1 MVLCLA
7 IAALT
12 FSDVASMTRAEA
24 AASRNVCATGV
35 VTQVVGWR
43 EASGVFADVADPNG
57 RGIYFSG
64 ETQRTPTAHID
75 GADAFKLGDVIEVKG
90 VATPLAFAPGI
101 RASSIKIVGRM
112 PLPPFAEKTLF
123 DMRGGRLDNARV
135 RMSGVLAGVRSV
147 ESSRLDPNARIVQLT
162 LNTDEGRFVA
172 HVPGTETEWRP
183 LLDAE
188 LEVCG
193 CAMSAYNMRAEFRG
207 VQMEVASPS
216 DISVKKP
223 PRASPFDLEPTPVAE
238 LMSFSPHPGDCHA
251 KLVRGVVTFVCAR
264 KRFFYLQDGTH
275 GLKVEMDVPDGISPG
290 FRVDV
295 VGFPIKVDGCGELR
309 GMAARSGEWAWAG
322 LPEPQYG
329 DLDDYLRWQY
339 YSDDG
344 SMNDIVWRRMS
355 FVARVIRAEG
365 DGESSELV
373 VAVSNVTCR
382 VHLEGPLPDIF
393 ENAQEM
399 RPLAR
404 ITAVAEPSVSDALT
418 DDRQPLM
425 KSISFAAASPGDIEF
440 IPDGEWRRR
449 MNARVLN
456 AAALAVGTLLAA
468 LIAIGIVRI
477 VRDTRE
483 RGRIAAINAERKRMA
498 ADLHDTIEQNLAG
511 AKMLME
517 SSLSIAPEVPPAVEE
532 AVKGAAAILAH
543 AKSEIRATIFNLRCD
558 EMFDRKPEDVF
569 REMMRHLDRGK
580 VNARCRLRGLPD
592 HLPGAFFSDLI
603 GIVQEATT
611 NALKHGRAKNIVLVS
626 DPSTGDGKRGFVL
639 KVLNDGEPFDAAAA
653 LGPEAGHF
661 GLAGMRERAKRN
673 GMRISWGVEGRW
685 TSVEVEVASI

>member
-1 MVLCLA
+1 MTATCILLA
-7 IAALT
+7 AMSFPDVAALT
-12 FSDVASMTRAEA
+12 RTEA
-24 AASRNVCATGV
+24 ARAGDVCATGV

-43 EASGVFADVADPNG
+43 EASGVFSDVADPNG

-64 ETQRTPTAHID
+64 ETQRTPTAYID

-90 VATPLAFAPGI
+90 VATPFAFAPGI
-101 RASSIKIVGRM
+101 KASSIKIVGRL

-135 RMSGVLAGVRSV
+135 RLSGVLAGVRSV

-193 CAMSAYNMRAEFRG
+193 CAMSAYNIRAEFRG
-207 VQMEVASPS
+207 VQMEVAAPS

-223 PRASPFDLEPTPVAE
+223 PHAAPFDQEPTPVAE
-238 LMSFSPHPGDCHA
+238 LMSFSPRPGDCHA

-290 FRVDV
+290 FKVDV
-295 VGFPIKVDGCGELR
+295 VGFPVKVDGCGELR
-309 GMAARSGEWAWAG
+309 GMSARAGEWAG
-322 LPEPQYG
+322 LPEPQYV

-344 SMNDIVWRRMS
+344 SMNDVVWRRMS

-365 DGESSELV
+365 DGESTELV

-382 VHLEGPLPDIF
+382 VHLEEPLPDIF

-477 VRDTRE
+477 VRDKRE
-483 RGRIAAINAERKRMA
+483 RGRVAAIAAERKRMA

-558 EMFDRKPEDVF
+558 EMFDRRPEDVF

-592 HLPGAFFSDLI
+592 HLPGARFSDLL

-611 NALKHGRAKNIVLVS
+611 NALKHGKAKHIVLVS
-626 DPSTGDGKRGFVL
+626 DPRGAGFVMR
-639 KVLNDGEPFDAAAA
+639 VLNDGAPFDAAAA
-653 LGPEAGHF
+653 LGPESGHF
-661 GLAGMRERAKRN
+661 GLSGMRERAKRS
-673 GMRISWGVEGRW
+673 GMEVSWGTEGRW
-685 TSVEVEVASI
+685 TAVNVEVKPL

>member
-1 MVLCLA
+1 MS
-7 IAALT
+7 
-12 FSDVASMTRAEA
+12 FSDVAALTRTEA
-24 AASRNVCATGV
+24 ANGGDVCATGV

-43 EASGVFADVADPNG
+43 SASGVFADVADPNG

-75 GADAFKLGDVIEVKG
+75 GADAFCRGDVVEVKG
-90 VATPLAFAPGI
+90 TATPFAFAPGI
-101 RASSIKIVGRM
+101 KASSIKIVGRM
-112 PLPPFAEKTLF
+112 LLPPFAEKTLF

-135 RMSGVLAGVRSV
+135 RMSGVLSGVRSV
-147 ESSRLDPNARIVQLT
+147 VSTRLDPNARIVQLT

-172 HVPGTETEWRP
+172 HVPGTEAEWSP

-207 VQMEVASPS
+207 VQMEVSSPF

-223 PRASPFDLEPTPVAE
+223 PHASPFALVPTPVAE
-238 LMSFSPHPGDCHA
+238 LMSFSPRPGDCHA
-251 KLVRGVVTFVCAR
+251 KLVRGVVTFVCAG
-264 KRFFYLQDGTH
+264 KRFFYLQDGAY

-290 FRVDV
+290 FKVDV
-295 VGFPIKVDGCGELR
+295 VGFPVKVDGCGELR
-309 GMAARSGEWAWAG
+309 GMAARIGEWAG
-322 LPEPQYG
+322 LPEPQYV

-365 DGESSELV
+365 DGESTELV

-456 AAALAVGTLLAA
+456 AAALAVGTLLAV

-477 VRDTRE
+477 VRDKRE
-483 RGRIAAINAERKRMA
+483 RGRIAAITSERKRMA

-558 EMFDRKPEDVF
+558 EMFDRRPEDVF

-592 HLPGAFFSDLI
+592 HLPGARFSDLL

-611 NALKHGRAKNIVLVS
+611 NAIKHGRAKNIVLVS
-626 DPSTGDGKRGFVL
+626 DPLTGDGVRGFVL
-639 KVLNDGEPFDAAAA
+639 RVLNDGEPFDAAAA
-653 LGPEAGHF
+653 LGPESGHF

-673 GMRISWGVEGRW
+673 GMRISWETKDKW
-685 TSVEVEVASI
+685 TSVKVEVSAI

>member
-1 MVLCLA
+1 MTATCILLA
-7 IAALT
+7 AMS
-12 FSDVASMTRAEA
+12 FSDVAALTRTEA
-24 AASRNVCATGV
+24 AHADDVCATGV

-75 GADAFKLGDVIEVKG
+75 GADAFRLGDVIEVKG

-101 RASSIKIVGRM
+101 RASSIKIVGRL

-147 ESSRLDPNARIVQLT
+147 ESSRLDPNARIVQLA

-172 HVPGTETEWRP
+172 HVPGTEAEWRP

-223 PRASPFDLEPTPVAE
+223 PRASPFDLEPTPVSE
-238 LMSFSPHPGDCHA
+238 LMSFSPRPGDCHA

-275 GLKVEMDVPDGISPG
+275 GLKVEMDVPKGLSPG
-290 FRVDV
+290 FKVDV

-309 GMAARSGEWAWAG
+309 GMAARSGEWALVG

-399 RPLAR
+399 RPLA
-404 ITAVAEPSVSDALT
+404 
-418 DDRQPLM
+418 
-425 KSISFAAASPGDIEF
+425 KSISFAAASPGDIVF

-477 VRDTRE
+477 VRDKRE
-483 RGRIAAINAERKRMA
+483 RGRIAAITAERKRMA

-517 SSLSIAPEVPPAVEE
+517 SSLSIAPDVPPAVEE

-569 REMMRHLDRGK
+569 REMMRHLDRGA
-580 VNARCRLRGLPD
+580 VNARCRLRGMPD
-592 HLPGAFFSDLI
+592 HLPGALFSDLI

-611 NALKHGRAKNIVLVS
+611 NAIKHGRAKNIVLVS
-626 DPSTGDGKRGFVL
+626 DPLTGDGARGFAL
-639 KVLNDGEPFDAAAA
+639 RVLNDGEPFDAASA

-673 GMRISWGVEGRW
+673 GMRISWETEGRW
-685 TSVEVEVASI
+685 TSVRVEVKTS

>member
-1 MVLCLA
+1 MTATCILLA
-7 IAALT
+7 AMS
-12 FSDVASMTRAEA
+12 FSDVAALSRTEA
-24 AASRNVCATGV
+24 AHAGDVCATGV

-43 EASGVFADVADPNG
+43 ESSGVFAAVDDPNG

-64 ETQRTPTAHID
+64 EMQLMPIAHIN
-75 GADAFKLGDVIEVKG
+75 GADAFRLGDIIEVKG
-90 VATPLAFAPGI
+90 TATPLAFAPGI
-101 RASSIKIVGRM
+101 LATEIRILDKMS
-112 PLPPFAEKTLF
+112 LPPFSEKTLF

-147 ESSRLDPNARIVQLT
+147 ESTRLDPDVSIVQLA

-172 HVPGTETEWRP
+172 HVQGTVDEWSK

-207 VQMEVASPS
+207 VQMEV
-216 DISVKKP
+216 
-223 PRASPFDLEPTPVAE
+223 ASPFDLEPTPVAE

-295 VGFPIKVDGCGELR
+295 VGFPIKVDGYGELR
-309 GMAARSGEWAWAG
+309 GMSARIGEWAG

-344 SMNDIVWRRMS
+344 SMNDVVWRRMS

-365 DGESSELV
+365 DGESTELV

-418 DDRQPLM
+418 DDRQPVM

-456 AAALAVGTLLAA
+456 AAALVVGTLLAA

-483 RGRIAAINAERKRMA
+483 RGRIAAITAERKRMA

-517 SSLSIAPEVPPAVEE
+517 SSLSIAPDVPPAVAE
-532 AVKGAAAILAH
+532 AVKGAAAVLAH

-626 DPSTGDGKRGFVL
+626 DPSTGNGKRGFVL
-639 KVLNDGEPFDAAAA
+639 RVLNDGEPFDAAAA

-673 GMRISWGVEGRW
+673 GMRISWETKDKW
-685 TSVEVEVASI
+685 TSVKVEVASI

>member
-1 MVLCLA
+1 MTAIGILLA
-7 IAALT
+7 AMS
-12 FSDVASMTRAEA
+12 FSDVAALTRTEA
-24 AASRNVCATGV
+24 ANGGSVCATGV

-43 EASGVFADVADPNG
+43 EVSGVFADVADPGG

-64 ETQRTPTAHID
+64 ETQRNPTARIE
-75 GADAFKLGDVIEVKG
+75 GADEFRLGDVIEVKG
-90 VATPLAFAPGI
+90 VTTPLSFAPGI
-101 RASSIKIVGRM
+101 QAASIRVVGRM
-112 PLPPFAEKTLF
+112 DLPPFAEATLF

-135 RMSGVLAGVRSV
+135 KLRGVLTGVKPV
-147 ESSRLDPNARIVQLT
+147 KASRLDPDARIVQLS
-162 LNTDEGRFVA
+162 LNADNGRFVA
-172 HVPGTETEWRP
+172 HVPGTVAEWRP
-183 LLDAE
+183 LFDAE

-193 CAMSAYNMRAEFRG
+193 CAMSAFNMRAEFRG
-207 VQMEVASPS
+207 VQMEVAAPS
-216 DISVKKP
+216 DITVVKP
-223 PRASPFDLEPTPVAE
+223 PHASPFDLEQTPVSE
-238 LMSFSPHPGDCHA
+238 LMSFSPRPSGVHA
-251 KLVRGVVTFVCAR
+251 KRIGGVVTFVCAR
-264 KRFFYLQDGTH
+264 ERFFYLQDGQH
-275 GLKVEMDVPDGISPG
+275 GLKVTMDVPDGLSAG
-290 FRVDV
+290 EKVDV
-295 VGFPIKVDGCGELR
+295 AGFPVTVDGCGELHGLALKR
-309 GMAARSGEWAWAG
+309 CGKVP
-322 LPEPQYG
+322 LPEPQYA
-329 DLDDYLRWQY
+329 DLDDYSRWQY

-404 ITAVAEPSVSDALT
+404 ITAVAEPSISDALT
-418 DDRQPLM
+418 DDRQPVL
-425 KSISFAAASPGDIEF
+425 KSLSFAVASSDDITF
-440 IPDGEWRRR
+440 IPDGEWRSRV
-449 MNARVLN
+449 NARVLN

-468 LIAIGIVRI
+468 LIGIGIVRI
-477 VRDTRE
+477 VRDKRE
-483 RGRIAAINAERKRMA
+483 SGRIAAITAERKRMA

-517 SSLSIAPEVPPAVEE
+517 SSLSIAPDVPPAVAE
-532 AVKGAAAILAH
+532 AVKGAAAVLAH

-592 HLPGAFFSDLI
+592 HLPGARFSDLL

-611 NALKHGRAKNIVLVS
+611 NAIKHGRAKNIVLVS
-626 DPSTGDGKRGFVL
+626 DPLTGDGVRGFVL
-639 KVLNDGEPFDAAAA
+639 RVLNDGEPFDAATA
-653 LGPEAGHF
+653 LGPESGHF

-673 GMRISWGVEGRW
+673 GMRISWETKDKW
-685 TSVEVEVASI
+685 TSVKVEVSAI

>member
-1 MVLCLA
+1 MTATCILLA
-7 IAALT
+7 AMS
-12 FSDVASMTRAEA
+12 FSDVAALTRTEA
-24 AASRNVCATGV
+24 AHADDVCATGV

-43 EASGVFADVADPNG
+43 ESSGVFAAVDDPNG

-64 ETQRTPTAHID
+64 EMQLMPIAHIN
-75 GADAFKLGDVIEVKG
+75 GADAFRLGDIIEVKG
-90 VATPLAFAPGI
+90 NANPLAFAPGI
-101 RASSIKIVGRM
+101 LATEIRILDKMS
-112 PLPPFAEKTLF
+112 LPPFSEKTLF

-147 ESSRLDPNARIVQLT
+147 ESTRLDPDVSIVQLA

-172 HVPGTETEWRP
+172 HVQGTVDEWSK

-216 DISVKKP
+216 DISVKKQP
-223 PRASPFDLEPTPVAE
+223 PASPFDMEPTPVAE

-264 KRFFYLQDGTH
+264 RRFFYLQDGTH

-295 VGFPIKVDGCGELR
+295 VGFPIKVDGCGELC
-309 GMAARSGEWAWAG
+309 GMSARAGEWAG

-477 VRDTRE
+477 VRDKRE

-543 AKSEIRATIFNLRCD
+543 AKSEIRATIFTLRCD

-626 DPSTGDGKRGFVL
+626 DPLTGDGVRGFVL
-639 KVLNDGEPFDAAAA
+639 RVLNDGEPFDAAAA
-653 LGPEAGHF
+653 LGPESGHF

-685 TSVEVEVASI
+685 TSVEVEVKTS

>member
-1 MVLCLA
+1 MTATCILLA
-7 IAALT
+7 AMS
-12 FSDVASMTRAEA
+12 FSDVAALTRTEA
-24 AASRNVCATGV
+24 ARAGDVCATGV

-75 GADAFKLGDVIEVKG
+75 GVDAFCRGDVVEVKG
-90 VATPLAFAPGI
+90 TATPFAFAPGI
-101 RASSIKIVGRM
+101 KASSIKIVGRM
-112 PLPPFAEKTLF
+112 LLPPFAEKTLF

-172 HVPGTETEWRP
+172 HVPGTEAEWNP
-183 LLDAE
+183 FLDAE

-207 VQMEVASPS
+207 VQMEVAAPS

-223 PRASPFDLEPTPVAE
+223 PHASPFDLVPTPVAE
-238 LMSFSPHPGDCHA
+238 LMSFSPRQGDCHA
-251 KLVRGVVTFVCAR
+251 KLVRGVVTFVCAG
-264 KRFFYLQDGTH
+264 KRFFYLQDGAY

-290 FRVDV
+290 FKVDV
-295 VGFPIKVDGCGELR
+295 VGFPVKVDGCGELR
-309 GMAARSGEWAWAG
+309 GMSARIGSWAG

-425 KSISFAAASPGDIEF
+425 KSISFAAASPGDLEF
-440 IPDGEWRRR
+440 IPDVEWRRR
-449 MNARVLN
+449 MNGRILN
-456 AAALAVGTLLAA
+456 AAALVVGTILAA

-477 VRDTRE
+477 VRDKRE

-558 EMFDRKPEDVF
+558 EMFDRRPEDVF

-592 HLPGAFFSDLI
+592 HLPGARFSDLL

-611 NALKHGRAKNIVLVS
+611 NAVKHGRAKNIVLVS
-626 DPSTGDGKRGFVL
+626 DPLTGDGKRGFVL
-639 KVLNDGEPFDAAAA
+639 RVLNDGEPFDAATA
-653 LGPEAGHF
+653 LGPESGHF

-673 GMRISWGVEGRW
+673 GMRISWETKDKW
-685 TSVEVEVASI
+685 TSVKVEVSAI

>member
-1 MVLCLA
+1 MTATCILLA
-7 IAALT
+7 AMS
-12 FSDVASMTRAEA
+12 FSDVAALSRTEA
-24 AASRNVCATGV
+24 ARAGDVCATGV

-43 EASGVFADVADPNG
+43 EASGIFADVANPNG

-75 GADAFKLGDVIEVKG
+75 GADAFCRGDVVEVKG
-90 VATPLAFAPGI
+90 TATPFAFAPGI
-101 RASSIKIVGRM
+101 KASSIKIVGRM
-112 PLPPFAEKTLF
+112 LLPPFAEKTLF

-147 ESSRLDPNARIVQLT
+147 ESSRLDPNVSIVQLS
-162 LNTDEGRFVA
+162 LSTDEGRFVA
-172 HVPGTETEWRP
+172 HVPGTEAEWRP

-216 DISVKKP
+216 DISVKKQP
-223 PRASPFDLEPTPVAE
+223 PASPFDLGPTPVAD

-309 GMAARSGEWAWAG
+309 GMAARIGEWAG

-329 DLDDYLRWQY
+329 DLDDYLRWPY

-355 FVARVIRAEG
+355 FVARVIRAES

-382 VHLEGPLPDIF
+382 VRVEGLLPEAFAD
-393 ENAQEM
+393 AQEM

-404 ITAVAEPSVSDALT
+404 ITAVVEPSVSDALT
-418 DDRQPLM
+418 DDRQPII
-425 KSISFAAASPGDIEF
+425 KGISFAAASPADIEF

-449 MNARVLN
+449 MNSRVLN

-477 VRDTRE
+477 VRDKRE
-483 RGRIAAINAERKRMA
+483 RGRMAAIAAERKRMA

-517 SSLSIAPEVPPAVEE
+517 SSLSIAPDVPPAVAE
-532 AVKGAAAILAH
+532 AVKGAAAVLAH

-569 REMMRHLDRGK
+569 REMMRHLDRGA
-580 VNARCRLRGLPD
+580 VNARCRLRGMPD
-592 HLPGAFFSDLI
+592 HLPGARFSDLI

-611 NALKHGRAKNIVLVS
+611 NAIKHGRAKNIVLVS
-626 DPSTGDGKRGFVL
+626 DPSTGNGKRGFVL
-639 KVLNDGEPFDAAAA
+639 RVLNDGEPFDAGTA

>member
-1 MVLCLA
+1 MS
-7 IAALT
+7 
-12 FSDVASMTRAEA
+12 FSDVAALTRTEA
-24 AASRNVCATGV
+24 ANGGDVCATGV

-43 EASGVFADVADPNG
+43 ESSGVFAAVDDPNG

-64 ETQRTPTAHID
+64 EMQLMPIAHIN
-75 GADAFKLGDVIEVKG
+75 GADAFRLGDIIEVKG
-90 VATPLAFAPGI
+90 TATPLAFAPGI
-101 RASSIKIVGRM
+101 LATEIRILDKMS
-112 PLPPFAEKTLF
+112 LPPFSEKTLF

-147 ESSRLDPNARIVQLT
+147 ESSRLDPDVSIVQLA

-172 HVPGTETEWRP
+172 HVQGTVDEWSK

-238 LMSFSPHPGDCHA
+238 LMSFSPRPGDCHA

-264 KRFFYLQDGTH
+264 NRFFYLQDGTH

-309 GMAARSGEWAWAG
+309 GMSARAGEWAG

-355 FVARVIRAEG
+355 FVARVIRADG

-373 VAVSNVTCR
+373 VAVSNVTCK
-382 VHLEGPLPDIF
+382 VHLEGPMPDIF

-404 ITAVAEPSVSDALT
+404 ITAVAEP
-418 DDRQPLM
+418 
-425 KSISFAAASPGDIEF
+425 
-440 IPDGEWRRR
+440 
-449 MNARVLN
+449 
-456 AAALAVGTLLAA
+456 
-468 LIAIGIVRI
+468 
-477 VRDTRE
+477 
-483 RGRIAAINAERKRMA
+483 
-498 ADLHDTIEQNLAG
+498 
-511 AKMLME
+511 
-517 SSLSIAPEVPPAVEE
+517 
-532 AVKGAAAILAH
+532 
-543 AKSEIRATIFNLRCD
+543 
-558 EMFDRKPEDVF
+558 
-569 REMMRHLDRGK
+569 
-580 VNARCRLRGLPD
+580 
-592 HLPGAFFSDLI
+592 
-603 GIVQEATT
+603 
-611 NALKHGRAKNIVLVS
+611 
-626 DPSTGDGKRGFVL
+626 
-639 KVLNDGEPFDAAAA
+639 
-653 LGPEAGHF
+653 
-661 GLAGMRERAKRN
+661 
-673 GMRISWGVEGRW
+673 
-685 TSVEVEVASI
+685 

>member
-1 MVLCLA
+1 MTATCILLA
-7 IAALT
+7 AMS
-12 FSDVASMTRAEA
+12 FSDVAALTRTEA
-24 AASRNVCATGV
+24 AKGAPVCATGV

-43 EASGVFADVADPNG
+43 ESSGVFAAVDDPNG

-64 ETQRTPTAHID
+64 EMQLMPIAHIN
-75 GADAFKLGDVIEVKG
+75 GADAFRLGDIIEVKG
-90 VATPLAFAPGI
+90 TATPLAFAPGI
-101 RASSIKIVGRM
+101 LATEIRILDKMS
-112 PLPPFAEKTLF
+112 LPPFSEKTLF

-135 RMSGVLAGVRSV
+135 RMSGVLAGVRPV
-147 ESSRLDPNARIVQLT
+147 ESSRLDPNARIVQLA

-172 HVPGTETEWRP
+172 HVPGTEAEWRP

-193 CAMSAYNMRAEFRG
+193 CAMSAYNMRSEFRG

-216 DISVKKP
+216 DISVKKQP
-223 PRASPFDLEPTPVAE
+223 PASPFDMEPTPVAE

-264 KRFFYLQDGTH
+264 RRFFYLQDGTH
-275 GLKVEMDVPDGISPG
+275 GLKVVVDVPEGLSAGVRI
-290 FRVDV
+290 DV
-295 VGFPIKVDGCGELR
+295 VGFPVTVDGCGELQ
-309 GMAARSGEWAWAG
+309 GMAVKIGEWAG

-418 DDRQPLM
+418 DDRQPVM

-477 VRDTRE
+477 VRDKRE
-483 RGRIAAINAERKRMA
+483 RGRIAAITAERKRMA

-558 EMFDRKPEDVF
+558 EMFDRRPEDVF
-569 REMMRHLDRGK
+569 REMMRHLDRGA
-580 VNARCRLRGLPD
+580 VNARCRLRGMPD
-592 HLPGAFFSDLI
+592 HLPGARFSDLI

-611 NALKHGRAKNIVLVS
+611 NAIKHGRAKNIVLVS
-626 DPSTGDGKRGFVL
+626 DPSTGNGKRGFVL
-639 KVLNDGEPFDAAAA
+639 RVLNDGEPFDAAAA

-685 TSVEVEVASI
+685 TSVEVEVKTS

>member
-1 MVLCLA
+1 MTATCILLA
-7 IAALT
+7 AMS
-12 FSDVASMTRAEA
+12 FSDVAALTRTEA
-24 AASRNVCATGV
+24 AHADDVCATGV

-75 GADAFKLGDVIEVKG
+75 GADSFRRGDVIEVKG

-101 RASSIKIVGRM
+101 KAFSIKIVGRL
-112 PLPPFAEKTLF
+112 PLPPFVEKTLF

-309 GMAARSGEWAWAG
+309 GMSARTGEWAG

-418 DDRQPLM
+418 DDRQPVM

-517 SSLSIAPEVPPAVEE
+517 SSLSIAPDVPSAVAE

-580 VNARCRLRGLPD
+580 VNVRCRLRGLSD
-592 HLPGAFFSDLI
+592 HLPGTG
-603 GIVQEATT
+603 GIA
-611 NALKHGRAKNIVLVS
+611 ALKAVYEARKSERGLTGREKEILVLVS
-626 DPSTGDGKRGFVL
+626 KGCSNAEIGDILHLSPNTVKNHL
-639 KVLNDGEPFDAAAA
+639 KNLFEA
-653 LGPEAGHF
+653 LGAADRAEAVAIGIRR
-661 GLAGMRERAKRN
+661 GL
-673 GMRISWGVEGRW
+673 IS
-685 TSVEVEVASI
+685 

>member
-1 MVLCLA
+1 MSLVFA
-7 IAALT
+7 VAAALT
-12 FSDVASMTRAEA
+12 FSDVTSMTRAEA
-24 AASRNVCATGV
+24 AVSRDVCATGV

-172 HVPGTETEWRP
+172 HVPGTEAEWNP
-183 LLDAE
+183 FLDAE

-207 VQMEVASPS
+207 VQMEVAAPS

-223 PRASPFDLEPTPVAE
+223 PHASPFDLVPTPVAE
-238 LMSFSPHPGDCHA
+238 LMSFSPRQGDCHA
-251 KLVRGVVTFVCAR
+251 KLVRGVVTFVCAG
-264 KRFFYLQDGTH
+264 KRFFYLQDGAY

-290 FRVDV
+290 FKVDV
-295 VGFPIKVDGCGELR
+295 VGFPVKVDGCGELR
-309 GMAARSGEWAWAG
+309 GMAARIGEWAG
-322 LPEPQYG
+322 LPEPQYV

-418 DDRQPLM
+418 DDRQPVM

-517 SSLSIAPEVPPAVEE
+517 SSLSIAPDVPPAVAE
-532 AVKGAAAILAH
+532 AVKGAAAVLAH

-558 EMFDRKPEDVF
+558 EMFDRRPEDVF

-592 HLPGAFFSDLI
+592 HLPGARFSDLL

-611 NALKHGRAKNIVLVS
+611 NAVKHGRAKNIVLVS
-626 DPSTGDGKRGFVL
+626 DPSTGNGKRGFAL
-639 KVLNDGEPFDAAAA
+639 RVLNDGEPFDAAAA
-653 LGPEAGHF
+653 LGPESGHF

-673 GMRISWGVEGRW
+673 GMRISWGAEGRW
-685 TSVEVEVASI
+685 TSVEVEGASI

>member
-1 MVLCLA
+1 MTATCILLA
-7 IAALT
+7 AMS
-12 FSDVASMTRAEA
+12 FSDVAALTRTEA
-24 AASRNVCATGV
+24 ANGGDVCATGV

-101 RASSIKIVGRM
+101 KASSIKIVGRM

-123 DMRGGRLDNARV
+123 DLRGGRLDNARV
-135 RMSGVLAGVRSV
+135 KMSGVLAGVRSV
-147 ESSRLDPNARIVQLT
+147 ESSRLDPNARIVQLA

-172 HVPGTETEWRP
+172 HVPGTEAEWRP

-207 VQMEVASPS
+207 VQMEVSSPL

-223 PRASPFDLEPTPVAE
+223 PHASPFDLEPTPVDE
-238 LMSFSPHPGDCHA
+238 LMSFSPRQGDCHA

-264 KRFFYLQDGTH
+264 KRFFYLQDGEH
-275 GLKVEMDVPDGISPG
+275 GLKVSMDVPDGLSAG
-290 FRVDV
+290 VGVDV
-295 VGFPIKVDGCGELR
+295 VGFPVAVDGCGEMR
-309 GMAARSGEWAWAG
+309 GMAARIGAWAD
-322 LPEPQYG
+322 LPEPQYADLG
-329 DLDDYLRWQY
+329 DYPRWQY
-339 YSDDG
+339 YSNNE

-355 FVARVIRAEG
+355 FVARVIRAES

-393 ENAQEM
+393 ADAQEM

-449 MNARVLN
+449 VNGRIFN
-456 AAALAVGTLLAA
+456 AAALVVGTLLAV
-468 LIAIGIVRI
+468 LMILGVLRI
-477 VRDTRE
+477 VRDKRE
-483 RGRIAAINAERKRMA
+483 SGRIAAINAERKRMA
-498 ADLHDTIEQNLAG
+498 SDLHDTIEQNLAG

-517 SSLSIAPEVPPAVEE
+517 SSLKIAPDVPQPVADAVS
-532 AVKGAAAILAH
+532 AAAAILAH
-543 AKSEIRATIFNLRCD
+543 AKSEIRSTIFNLRCD
-558 EMFDRKPEDVF
+558 EIFDRPPAQVF
-569 REMMRHLDRGK
+569 KETVRHLDRGT
-580 VNARCRLRGLPD
+580 VSARCRLRGLPD
-592 HLPGAFFSDLI
+592 HLPGSVFGDLLS
-603 GIVQEATT
+603 IVQEAVT
-611 NALKHGRAKNIVLVS
+611 NAVKHGKAKNIVLVS
-626 DPSTGDGKRGFVL
+626 DPLAREGVRGFVL
-639 KVLNDGEPFDAAAA
+639 RVLNDGEPFDASTA

-661 GLAGMRERAKRN
+661 GLSGMRERAKRN
-673 GMRISWGVEGRW
+673 GMRISWETEGRW
-685 TSVEVEVASI
+685 TAVRVEVDTP

>member
-1 MVLCLA
+1 MS
-7 IAALT
+7 
-12 FSDVASMTRAEA
+12 FSDVAALTRTEA
-24 AASRNVCATGV
+24 AKGAPVCATGV

-43 EASGVFADVADPNG
+43 ESSGVFAAVDDPNG

-64 ETQRTPTAHID
+64 EMQLMPIAHIN
-75 GADAFKLGDVIEVKG
+75 GADAFRLGDIIEVKG
-90 VATPLAFAPGI
+90 TATPLAFAPGI
-101 RASSIKIVGRM
+101 LATEIRILDKMS
-112 PLPPFAEKTLF
+112 LPPFSEKTLF

-147 ESSRLDPNARIVQLT
+147 ESSRLDPDARIVQLT

-172 HVPGTETEWRP
+172 HVPGTEAEWRP

-193 CAMSAYNMRAEFRG
+193 CAMSAYNIRAEFRG

-223 PRASPFDLEPTPVAE
+223 PHASPFDLEPTPVAE

-309 GMAARSGEWAWAG
+309 GMSARAGEWAG

-344 SMNDIVWRRMS
+344 SMNDIVGRRMS

-483 RGRIAAINAERKRMA
+483 RGRIAAIAAERKRMA

-592 HLPGAFFSDLI
+592 HLPGARFSDLL

-611 NALKHGRAKNIVLVS
+611 NAIKHGRAKNIVLVS
-626 DPSTGDGKRGFVL
+626 DPLTGDGKRGFVL
-639 KVLNDGEPFDAAAA
+639 RVLNDGEPFDAAAA
-653 LGPEAGHF
+653 LGPESGHF
-661 GLAGMRERAKRN
+661 GLSGMRERAKRS
-673 GMRISWGVEGRW
+673 GMVVSWGTEGRW
-685 TSVEVEVASI
+685 TAVNVEVKPL

>member
-1 MVLCLA
+1 MTATCILLA
-7 IAALT
+7 AMS
-12 FSDVASMTRAEA
+12 FSDVAALTRTEA
-24 AASRNVCATGV
+24 AHAGDVCATGV

-43 EASGVFADVADPNG
+43 EASGVFADVANPNG

-75 GADAFKLGDVIEVKG
+75 GADAFCRGDVVEVKG
-90 VATPLAFAPGI
+90 TATPFAFAPGI
-101 RASSIKIVGRM
+101 KASSIKIVGRM
-112 PLPPFAEKTLF
+112 LLPPFAEKTLF

-135 RMSGVLAGVRSV
+135 RMSGVLSGVRSV
-147 ESSRLDPNARIVQLT
+147 VSTRLDPNARIVQLT

-172 HVPGTETEWRP
+172 HVPGTEAEWSP

-207 VQMEVASPS
+207 VQMEVAAPS

-223 PRASPFDLEPTPVAE
+223 PHASPFDLVPTPVAE
-238 LMSFSPHPGDCHA
+238 LMSFSPRQGDCHA
-251 KLVRGVVTFVCAR
+251 KLVRGVVTFVCAG
-264 KRFFYLQDGTH
+264 KRFFYLQDGAY

-290 FRVDV
+290 FKVDV
-295 VGFPIKVDGCGELR
+295 VGFPVKVDGCGELR
-309 GMAARSGEWAWAG
+309 GMAARIGEWAG
-322 LPEPQYG
+322 LPEPQYV
-329 DLDDYLRWQY
+329 DLNDYLRWQY

-344 SMNDIVWRRMS
+344 SMNDVVWRRMS

-393 ENAQEM
+393 ENVQEM

-418 DDRQPLM
+418 DDRQPMM
-425 KSISFAAASPGDIEF
+425 KSISFAAASSGDIEF
-440 IPDGEWRRR
+440 IPDAEWRRR
-449 MNARVLN
+449 MNGRILN
-456 AAALAVGTLLAA
+456 VAALAVGTLLAV

-477 VRDTRE
+477 VRDKRE
-483 RGRIAAINAERKRMA
+483 RGRMAAIAAERKRMA

-517 SSLSIAPEVPPAVEE
+517 SSLSIAPEVPPAVAE
-532 AVKGAAAILAH
+532 AVKGAAAVLAH

-558 EMFDRKPEDVF
+558 EMFDRRPEDVF

-611 NALKHGRAKNIVLVS
+611 NAIKHGRAKNIVLVS
-626 DPSTGDGKRGFVL
+626 DPLMGDGVRGFVL
-639 KVLNDGEPFDAAAA
+639 RVLNDGEPFDAAAA
-653 LGPEAGHF
+653 LGPESGHF
-661 GLAGMRERAKRN
+661 GLVGMRERAKRN
-673 GMRISWGVEGRW
+673 GMRISWETKDKW
-685 TSVEVEVASI
+685 TSVKVEVSAI

>member
-1 MVLCLA
+1 MTATCILLA
-7 IAALT
+7 AMS
-12 FSDVASMTRAEA
+12 FSDVAALTRTEA
-24 AASRNVCATGV
+24 ANGGDVCATGV

-43 EASGVFADVADPNG
+43 ESSGVFAAVDDPNG

-64 ETQRTPTAHID
+64 EMQLMPIAHIN
-75 GADAFKLGDVIEVKG
+75 GADAFRLGDIIEVKG
-90 VATPLAFAPGI
+90 TATPLAFAPGI
-101 RASSIKIVGRM
+101 LATEIRILDKMS
-112 PLPPFAEKTLF
+112 LPPFSEKTLF

-147 ESSRLDPNARIVQLT
+147 ESTRLDPDVSIVQLS
-162 LNTDEGRFVA
+162 LSTDEGRFVA
-172 HVPGTETEWRP
+172 HVPGTEAEWRP

-216 DISVKKP
+216 DISVKKQP
-223 PRASPFDLEPTPVAE
+223 PASPFDLEPTPVAD

-275 GLKVEMDVPDGISPG
+275 GLKVVVDVPEGLSAGVRI
-290 FRVDV
+290 DV
-295 VGFPIKVDGCGELR
+295 VGFPVTVDGCGELQ
-309 GMAARSGEWAWAG
+309 GMAVKIGEWAG

-329 DLDDYLRWQY
+329 DLDDYLRWPY

-382 VHLEGPLPDIF
+382 VRVEGLLPEAFAD
-393 ENAQEM
+393 AQEM

-404 ITAVAEPSVSDALT
+404 ITAVVEPSVSDALT
-418 DDRQPLM
+418 DDRQPII
-425 KSISFAAASPGDIEF
+425 KGISFAAASPADIEF
-440 IPDGEWRRR
+440 IPDGEWRAR
-449 MNARVLN
+449 MNVRIL
-456 AAALAVGTLLAA
+456 AAAGLVVAMLLAA
-468 LIAIGIVRI
+468 LIAMGVVRI
-477 VRDTRE
+477 VRDKRE
-483 RGRIAAINAERKRMA
+483 RGRIAAITAERKRMA

-517 SSLSIAPEVPPAVEE
+517 SSLSIAPDVPPAVAE
-532 AVKGAAAILAH
+532 AVKGAAAVLAH

-558 EMFDRKPEDVF
+558 EMFDRRPEDVF
-569 REMMRHLDRGK
+569 YEMMRHLDRGK

-592 HLPGAFFSDLI
+592 HLPGARFSDLL

-611 NALKHGRAKNIVLVS
+611 NAVKHGRAKNIVLVS
-626 DPSTGDGKRGFVL
+626 DPLTGDGKRGFVL
-639 KVLNDGEPFDAAAA
+639 RVLNDGEPFDVATA
-653 LGPEAGHF
+653 LGPESGHF

-673 GMRISWGVEGRW
+673 GMRISWETKDKW
-685 TSVEVEVASI
+685 TSVKVEVSAI

>member
-1 MVLCLA
+1 MTATCILLA
-7 IAALT
+7 AMS
-12 FSDVASMTRAEA
+12 FSDVAALTRTEA
-24 AASRNVCATGV
+24 ANGGDVCATGV

-43 EASGVFADVADPNG
+43 ESSGVFAAVDDPNG

-64 ETQRTPTAHID
+64 EMQLMPIAHIN
-75 GADAFKLGDVIEVKG
+75 GADAFRLGDIIEVKG
-90 VATPLAFAPGI
+90 TATPLAFAPGI
-101 RASSIKIVGRM
+101 LATEIRILDKMS
-112 PLPPFAEKTLF
+112 LPPFSEKTLF

-147 ESSRLDPNARIVQLT
+147 ESTRLDPDVSIVQLS
-162 LNTDEGRFVA
+162 LSTDEGRFVA
-172 HVPGTETEWRP
+172 HVPGTEAEWRP

-207 VQMEVASPS
+207 VQMEVAAPS

-223 PRASPFDLEPTPVAE
+223 PHASPFDLEPTPVAE
-238 LMSFSPHPGDCHA
+238 LMSFSPRPGDCHA

-264 KRFFYLQDGTH
+264 NRFFYLQDGTH
-275 GLKVEMDVPDGISPG
+275 GLKVVVDVPEGLSAGVRI
-290 FRVDV
+290 DV
-295 VGFPIKVDGCGELR
+295 VGFPVTVDGCGELQ
-309 GMAARSGEWAWAG
+309 GMAVKIGEWAG

-477 VRDTRE
+477 VRDKRE
-483 RGRIAAINAERKRMA
+483 RGRIAAITAERKRMA

-517 SSLSIAPEVPPAVEE
+517 SSLSIAPDVPPAVAE

-592 HLPGAFFSDLI
+592 HLPGARFSDLL

-611 NALKHGRAKNIVLVS
+611 NAIKHGRAKNIVLVS
-626 DPSTGDGKRGFVL
+626 DPLTGDGVRGFVL
-639 KVLNDGEPFDAAAA
+639 RVLNDGEPFDAATA